1 MCVKLVSVYSPPI
14 TQYAMVASRHRECAA
29 RIAEPAEG
37 CNRGP
42 SGARPR
48 SHRHEEEAM
57 IDETDLRH
65 LRRCVALAR
74 EALEA
79 GDSPFGSVLVA
90 AGGAVLAEDRN
101 RVSGGD
107 RNRHPEF
114 ALDRWAA
121 EHMAPAERRSAGAS
135 CRERACK
142 YVWISVVAA
151 SLK

>member
-74 EALEA
+74 EALE
-79 GDSPFGSVLVA
+79 DRKRTRLNSSHSCA
-90 AGGAVLAEDRN
+90 ARMP
-101 RVSGGD
+101 S
-107 RNRHPEF
+107 
-114 ALDRWAA
+114 
-121 EHMAPAERRSAGAS
+121 SA
-135 CRERACK
+135 
-142 YVWISVVAA
+142 
-151 SLK
+151 